1 MRKFIPINKKRWF
14 NAARHRFQGGGLWE
28 SPYDQPEVSNE
39 EYQPQIFNQDINQMS
54 NDIGVDDSSEI
65 TKKAGKAISL
75 LPSAAEAAFK
85 IGKMGTTASAA
96 TSAAAI
102 GLPIAGAA
110 IALGQVGAGIAR
122 NAREKGKNK
131 YGEYED
137 LGRAKRLQFTERA
150 FAPEHW
156 FDQGVGKEQ
165 KIATTKRK
173 GIEEYNEALLSY
185 NPEMSYNYAPTFAY
199 GGPLPHWLYEARA
212 RAIERNKRQYGGYM
226 GDEFNNDELNIT
238 HYYGNKHNDINGSGI
253 PIGPDAEMEGGEVKI
268 GDYIFSDSINIDG
281 TVKYRGKKVNKY
293 SKTGKYNF
301 SNEF

>member
-14 NAARHRFQGGGLWE
+14 NAARHHFQGGGLWE
-28 SPYDQPEVSNE
+28 SPYDQPEVNNE
-39 EYQPQIFNQDINQMS
+39 KYQPQIFNQDINQMS
-54 NDIGVDDSSEI
+54 NDTGIDDSSEI

-85 IGKMGTTASAA
+85 IGEMGTTASAA

-131 YGEYED
+131 YGEYVNP
-137 LGRAKRLQFTERA
+137 GKAKGLQFVERVL
-150 FAPEHW
+150 APENW
-156 FDQGVGKEQ
+156 FKPGVEKEQ
-165 KIATTKRK
+165 KEAIRKRK
-173 GIEEYNEALLSY
+173 SAKEYNEALLSY
-185 NPEMSYNYAPTFAY
+185 NPEMSYDYAPTFAY

-253 PIGPDAEMEGGEVKI
+253 PIGQDAEMEGGEVKI

-281 TVKYRGKKVNKY
+281 TERKKNKMKK
-293 SKTGKYNF
+293 SEIEINRKI
-301 SNEF
+301 

>member
-85 IGKMGTTASAA
+85 IGEMGTTASAA

-131 YGEYED
+131 YGEYVNP
-137 LGRAKRLQFTERA
+137 GTAKGLQFVERF
-150 FAPEHW
+150 FAPENW
-156 FDQGVGKEQ
+156 FKPGVEKEQ
-165 KIATTKRK
+165 KEAIRKRK
-173 GIEEYNEALLSY
+173 SAEEYNEALLSY
-185 NPEMSYNYAPTFAY
+185 NPEMSYDYAPTFAY

-212 RAIERNKRQYGGYM
+212 RAIERNKRQ
-226 GDEFNNDELNIT
+226 
-238 HYYGNKHNDINGSGI
+238 
-253 PIGPDAEMEGGEVKI
+253 
-268 GDYIFSDSINIDG
+268 
-281 TVKYRGKKVNKY
+281 
-293 SKTGKYNF
+293 
-301 SNEF
+301 

>member
-54 NDIGVDDSSEI
+54 NDTGIDDSSEI

-85 IGKMGTTASAA
+85 IGEMGTTASAA

-137 LGRAKRLQFTERA
+137 LGRAKRLQFTERV

-156 FDQGVGKEQ
+156 FDPGVAKEQ
-165 KIATTKRK
+165 KIATTRRK
-173 GIEEYNEALLSY
+173 GIEEYNEDLQNY

-253 PIGPDAEMEGGEVKI
+253 PIGQDAEMEGGEVKI
-268 GDYIFSDSINIDG
+268 GDYIFSDNINIDG

-293 SKTGKYNF
+293 SKIGKRNF